1 MENQSK
7 SNWYRDIKTCFCAL
21 GKIKIKLHQKKDS
34 KFDNDSDL
42 STIKPSDWSEIK
54 TGNQCEKS

>member
-7 SNWYRDIKTCFCAL
+7 SNWYRNIKTRFRAMA
-21 GKIKIKLHQKKDS
+21 KIKIKLHQKKDG
-34 KFDNDSDL
+34 KLDCDSDL
-42 STIKPSDWSEIK
+42 SEIQPSDWSEIK